1 MPICHI
7 STIQY
12 VPDPIADERINIA
25 LVVISDSAA
34 RCEVITDWRRV
45 HSFGRRTTEGLKD
58 WVYEFKSFVEG
69 QRPLLAPSELSV
81 QLMTDWSS
89 SWAIS
94 SIQISKPQPVMLDFE
109 STLSIYASRV
119 LRLGM
124 RQEGAN
130 SNEKSA
136 IISGARRAL
145 EFSLAEA
152 SNSPYIRSYVK
163 NRVDA
168 SGRLE
173 RHPIDL
179 GVEIDGNVYTGAY
192 ALSFR
197 RSSPQDIER
206 DREGIL
212 WKLSDLVNNR
222 LSRISLAVIAS
233 PPSDSQLEEVHK
245 SFQKLQTSCE
255 AIRVPVVLSSTADVQ
270 QWASRQVEY
279 LEQVGAVELMT
290 A

>member
-1 MPICHI
+1 
-7 STIQY
+7 
-12 VPDPIADERINIA
+12 
-25 LVVISDSAA
+25 
-34 RCEVITDWRRV
+34 
-45 HSFGRRTTEGLKD
+45 
-58 WVYEFKSFVEG
+58 
-69 QRPLLAPSELSV
+69 
-81 QLMTDWSS
+81 
-89 SWAIS
+89 
-94 SIQISKPQPVMLDFE
+94 
-109 STLSIYASRV
+109 
-119 LRLGM
+119 M